1 MTGGDHKSSFEWLTS
16 FAALLLSSCPPEHI
30 YVRRL
35 FVAFVLLLSTFPGPV
50 HAQQAE
56 KQPSTERQMSD
67 GAPINVLGAT
77 LHRLYQKSA
86 AHRAAG
92 KSMVTFSP
100 EPSAFISVVGG
111 EVAIEVI
118 CAKNRH
124 AACREVLRDA
134 RMDGADLGPLVTGTL
149 PVEHLDTVARHPAV
163 QSIYP
168 ALAVPR
174 VGQVTSRGVR
184 AQRSDSLR
192 ATLGTDGVGVT
203 VGVMSNTFDN
213 YDNSGVDGVTLEED
227 IATGDV
233 PPRSRIEVLRDGG
246 EPGSD
251 EGRAMVQII
260 YDVAPGVDVAYHTAL
275 GGRARFAEGIRA
287 LAASGATVIV
297 DDLIYLNQPVFQD
310 GIVSA
315 AVDDVVRSR
324 DVVYVTAAGN
334 SGRTGY
340 RSPFRGSQQRGQF
353 GGELHDFDP
362 GPGVDTRQRIR
373 LSEDGTANIALQWA
387 QPYASTGGP
396 GASSDLEIYVLDQNG
411 DLVASAA
418 PERRDN
424 IGGDPFEF
432 TILEDVNVDAN
443 GDGQPDTEFD
453 LVIERIEGPRPG
465 QMQYIPFEQQGQFE
479 AMEFATESP
488 TLFGHPNAESAVT
501 VAAVAWFDTPLINP
515 NRDQILLQDF
525 SSVGGLPVEFDN
537 RGRSITPIVRAKPDL
552 AGPDG
557 VNTTFFGQ
565 QIDDGDAFPNFFGT
579 SAAAP
584 HVAGLA
590 AIIRAADPG
599 LSAQD
604 IKRALIRS
612 ADDILSTR
620 DGDRTET
627 ATEDAP
633 GFDFYSGTGLVRGDR
648 ISLKTDPVAGLSAEV
663 LASAP
668 DGRIR
673 VEWSEGENAGIAT
686 YRLGQSYAGG
696 PVRDVEE
703 VTSRGVRTY
712 ETVLEGLE
720 PGIHVIQ
727 LSWETEAQRRVEGPS
742 TQVLVSVADEI
753 RILQGPFPNPARTSF
768 QLDIVSSETQNVTF
782 ALYDVLGR
790 VVSVS
795 AHRRLVEGR
804 PQRIRINRLEQLAS
818 GLHHVR
824 IVGDT
829 FDTAVP
835 VMIVR

>member
-1 MTGGDHKSSFEWLTS
+1 MTT
-16 FAALLLSSCPPEHI
+16 FAPP
-30 YVRRL
+30 
-35 FVAFVLLLSTFPGPV
+35 FAFV
-50 HAQQAE
+50 
-56 KQPSTERQMSD
+56 
-67 GAPINVLGAT
+67 
-77 LHRLYQKSA
+77 
-86 AHRAAG
+86 
-92 KSMVTFSP
+92 
-100 EPSAFISVVGG
+100 
-111 EVAIEVI
+111 EVASGRVTVEVI
-118 CAKNRH
+118 CVADRR
-124 AACREVLRDA
+124 AACRKGLRDA
-134 RMDGADLGPLVTGTL
+134 DMDGSAVGPLITGHL
-149 PVEHLDTVARHPAV
+149 PVEHLVAVARHPDV

-192 ATLGTDGVGVT
+192 ANLGADGAGVT

-233 PPRSRIEVLRDGG
+233 PPRSRIEVLRDGD

-260 YDVAPGVDVAYHTAL
+260 YDVAPGVNVAYHTAL

-287 LAASGATVIV
+287 LAETGATVIV

-315 AVDDVVRSR
+315 AVNDVVRSR

-373 LSEDGTANIALQWA
+373 LSEDGVANIALQWA

-411 DLVASAA
+411 AHVASAA
-418 PERRDN
+418 PEQRDN

-432 TILEDVNVDAN
+432 TVLEDVNVDAN
-443 GDGQPDTEFD
+443 GDGQTDTEFD
-453 LVIERIEGPRPG
+453 LVIERIEGPPPR

-479 AMEFATESP
+479 AMEFPTESP

-525 SSVGGLPVEFDN
+525 SAVGGLLVEFDN
-537 RGRSITPIVRAKPDL
+537 LGRSITPIVRPKPDI

-565 QIDDGDAFPNFFGT
+565 QIDDGDTFPNFFGT

-590 AIIRAADPG
+590 AIIRSADPR

-604 IKRALIRS
+604 VKRALIRS
-612 ADDILSTR
+612 ADDILFTR

-627 ATEDAP
+627 DTEDAP
-633 GFDFYSGTGLVRGDR
+633 GFDFYSGAGLVRGDR
-648 ISLKTDPVAGLSAEV
+648 ISLETDPVAGLSAEV

-673 VEWSEGENAGIAT
+673 VEWGEGENAGIST
-686 YRLGQSYAGG
+686 YRLAQSHAGG
-696 PVRDVEE
+696 PFREVEE
-703 VTSRGVRTY
+703 VRSRGVRTY
-712 ETVLEGLE
+712 EIVLEGLE
-720 PGIHVIQ
+720 PGIHVIR
-727 LSWETEAQRRVEGPS
+727 LSWETEVQRRVEGPS
-742 TQVLVSVADEI
+742 TQVLVSVEDEI

-768 QLDIVSSETQNVTF
+768 QLDVVSSETQSVTF

-795 AHRRLVEGR
+795 ARRQLTEGR
-804 PQRIRINRLEQLAS
+804 PQRVRVNRLEQLAS
-818 GLHHVR
+818 GLHHLR